1 MTGQAKRFARI
12 RAVAI
17 TVCAA
22 ALWAAPFRIEAIST
36 NAEVRNVPYVVAYQP
51 SIGGNGATPYSGKM
65 TLNYDRGIVSGRYTD
80 ESIKPGAPFA
90 QRPNTSV
97 SGGVNGHRIHFT
109 IGGSFSFNG
118 TIEGETI
125 SGSATYRGRIYNF
138 MAKQGKAKNT

>member
-1 MTGQAKRFARI
+1 MHHAKPSTRLW
-12 RAVAI
+12 
-17 TVCAA
+17 AA
-22 ALWAAPFRIEAIST
+22 ALLFAAAFFGTALRSDAIST

-51 SIGGNGATPYSGKM
+51 SIGGNGGTPYSGKLI
-65 TLNYDRGIVSGRYTD
+65 LNYNHGIVSGRYTD

-97 SGGVNGHRIHFT
+97 SGGVDGNRIHFT
-109 IGGSFSFNG
+109 IGGSFTFNG

-138 MAKQGKAKNT
+138 MAKQGKAKNS